1 MGIDRESAKGS
12 ASVVE
17 EVEAELERLLDKKR
31 EDLERALADQLRPEE
46 RPAFPGPELSERER
60 PTFDRRRVPPPSA
73 DAEFKI
79 LLEEIRERFKRVLHC
94 QTEIEKLTRLTTE
107 EITRVFELLGKAG
120 ELRDRLLEER
130 RAVKPPAPEVPWP
143 PAESQSGEAEILP
156 PDLRQALDRVRKI
169 KELLGAE
176 AAKKKAFE
184 RGVAAPPEK
193 KVLEKGPELEPALF
207 EIQDLLASPSPAE
220 PEAAAP
226 AAAAPTPASPPAPQE
241 ATPEP
246 RPEPDRA
253 PLSPPPEFD
262 AYRRVEPSGVRGE
275 VYFFQKGRKII
286 LDTARILDFAE
297 KSRAEAKRLI
307 LKLGQTESSPDQFT
321 LRQGIVSW
329 QEGFRR
335 IILQV
340 VKMSEK
346 NRLDFPEPTADVLNI
361 GVFKDLLERL
371 SLSDWS
377 RPEDFAAFERWLQ
390 ELRDRA
396 STRPPSPDSYRGST
410 FSDGDED

>member
-1 MGIDRESAKGS
+1 MGIDREYAKGS

-31 EDLERALADQLRPEE
+31 EDLERALTDQLRPEE
-46 RPAFPGPELSERER
+46 RAAPRTAEGPERER
-60 PTFDRRRVPPPSA
+60 RTFEGRRVRPPGA

-79 LLEEIRERFKRVLHC
+79 LLEEIRERFRRVLHC

-120 ELRDRLLEER
+120 ELRDQLLEER
-130 RAVKPPAPEVPWP
+130 RAVKPAVPWT
-143 PAESQSGEAEILP
+143 PAESQGPDAEILP

-169 KELLGAE
+169 KELLGSE
-176 AAKKKAFE
+176 VAKKKVPD
-184 RGVAAPPEK
+184 RGVAPPPETTD
-193 KVLEKGPELEPALF
+193 LAEGREPEPTLF
-207 EIQDLLASPSPAE
+207 EIQDLLAATSPVE
-220 PEAAAP
+220 P
-226 AAAAPTPASPPAPQE
+226 AAAEPAPVVPPAPQE
-241 ATPEP
+241 TPQETSSEP
-246 RPEPDRA
+246 GRSA
-253 PLSPPPEFD
+253 PSLPPEFD
-262 AYRRVEPSGVRGE
+262 AHRRVEPSGARGE
-275 VYFFQKGRKII
+275 VYFFQKGRKIT

-307 LKLGQTESSPDQFT
+307 VKLGQTESSADQFT

-335 IILQV
+335 IVLQV
-340 VKMSEK
+340 LKMNEK
-346 NRLDFPEPTADVLNI
+346 NRLDFPEPTADVLNM

-377 RPEDFAAFERWLQ
+377 RPEDFAAFEKWLL
-390 ELRDRA
+390 ELRERVGI
-396 STRPPSPDSYRGST
+396 RPPPRESYRGLS
-410 FSDGDED
+410 FSELDED